1 MFSIRRISL
10 VLLLLLPCQKLY
22 SIEVQIDGVTGELLD
37 NVRAVLSLEQ
47 KKNDP
52 RLSRSRIK
60 RLHKQAPDEIKQALK
75 PFGYYNVKITSK
87 LKRPSAQQKVWI
99 AQYKIDLGEPLKI
112 TVKKNI
118 SGDANQD
125 KVFKKQWDDLPVEED
140 DQLNMPKYETAKRIL
155 RNLAEER
162 GYFDAEFTQNEIR
175 IDEQAY
181 TASVLLSFDSKRRY
195 RFGEVNFKQDKFKFD
210 KSFLQRFS
218 NFKPGDY
225 YTTSALLAFRNA
237 LTNSQYFDRV
247 DVEMARSSPTDDLRL
262 PVEVSLIPRK
272 PNKYSASIGYGT
284 DTGVRGSLGW
294 ERRYINRYGHRF
306 SLKGEWAERRK
317 SATARYYI
325 PTGEQIDDFLA
336 ITTGYKDETTETPSD
351 SETLLLGISKNHRA
365 TRFGTK
371 VSEIIGIEYRDEKYD
386 IGNGSDTGHSRLLMP
401 HISWSYLKRD
411 DPIYTRRGH
420 KIQLDM
426 RGALSS
432 VGSNTSFL
440 QTHLNA
446 IFIYP
451 LLKKGRLIARGEAG
465 YSDISLVDGDFHD
478 LPPSIRFFAGGDR
491 SVRGYDYE
499 VLGPTKTICKQ
510 EETKNEDGEVVET
523 KEVCNDIV
531 IGGKHLLVGSL
542 EYEHKILEKWSLAVF
557 FDVGN
562 AMNGFS
568 ESLKQGTGVGVHWHS
583 PVGLIRLDVA
593 TALSEGDYP
602 VRLHIRI
609 GPDL

>member
-10 VLLLLLPCQKLY
+10 VLLLLLCHNLY
-22 SIEVQIDGVTGELLD
+22 ASDYTVDVQIDAVKGELPEELLD
-37 NVRAVLSLEQ
+37 NVLTVLSIEQ

-87 LKRPSAQQKVWI
+87 LKRPKQKVWK
-99 AQYKIDLGEPLKI
+99 AQYKIDLGKALKI
-112 TVKKNI
+112 TVKKNL
-118 SGDANQD
+118 SGDAKQD
-125 KVFKKQWDDLPVEED
+125 KLFQKQWANLPVKEGD
-140 DQLNMPKYETAKRIL
+140 KLNHPNYEKAKSIL

-162 GYFDAEFTQNEIR
+162 GYFDAELTQNEIR

-195 RFGEVNFKQDKFKFD
+195 RFGDIIFKQDVFD

-218 NFKPGDY
+218 SFKPGDY
-225 YTTSALLAFRNA
+225 YTTNALLAFKKA
-237 LTNSQYFDRV
+237 LTNSQYFERV

-262 PVEVSLIPRK
+262 PVEVSLVPRK
-272 PNKYSASIGYGT
+272 PNKYTASIGFGT

-306 SLKGEWAERRK
+306 STKAEWAERRK

-325 PTGEQIDDFLA
+325 PMGQEIDDFLA
-336 ITTGYKDETTETPSD
+336 ITAGYKDETTDAPTE
-351 SETLLLGISKNHRA
+351 SETLLLGISKNHKA
-365 TRFGTK
+365 TWFGTRL
-371 VSEIIGIEYRDEKYD
+371 SEIIGIEYRDEKYD
-386 IGNGSDTGHSRLLMP
+386 IGNGSDTGHSKLLMP
-401 HISWSYLKRD
+401 YISWSYLKRD
-411 DPIYTRRGH
+411 DPIYTRQGH
-420 KIQLDM
+420 KIQLEM
-426 RGALSS
+426 RGALSG

-446 IFIYP
+446 IFIHP
-451 LLKKGRLIARGEAG
+451 VLKNGRVIARGEAG
-465 YSDISLVDGDFHD
+465 YSDVSLVDGDFHD

-499 VLGPTKTICKQ
+499 VLGPTEYVCK
-510 EETKNEDGEVVET
+510 DVET
-523 KEVCNDIV
+523 KEDCDDIV

-562 AMNGFS
+562 AMNGLS
-568 ESLKQGTGVGVHWHS
+568 ESLKRGAGVGVHWHS

-593 TALSEGDYP
+593 TALSEDSYP

>member
-1 MFSIRRISL
+1 MFSFLSRRISL
-10 VLLLLLPCQKLY
+10 VLLLLLCHNLY
-22 SIEVQIDGVTGELLD
+22 ASDYTIDVQIDGVKGELLD
-37 NVRAVLSLEQ
+37 NVRAVLKIEQ

-52 RLSRSRIK
+52 HLSRSRIE

-75 PFGYYNVKITSK
+75 PFGYYNVKVKSD
-87 LKRPSAQQKVWI
+87 LKRPKHKQKVWK
-99 AQYKIDLGEPLKI
+99 AQYKIDLGKPLKI
-112 TVKKNI
+112 TVKKNL
-118 SGDANQD
+118 SGDAKKD
-125 KVFKKQWDDLPVEED
+125 KVFQKQWADLPVKEGD
-140 DQLNMPKYETAKRIL
+140 NLNHPNYEKTKRIL

-195 RFGEVNFKQDKFKFD
+195 RFGDRIFKQDVFD
-210 KSFLQRFS
+210 DSFLERFS
-218 NFKPGDY
+218 NFKEGDY

-237 LTNSQYFDRV
+237 LTNSQYFEQV
-247 DVEMARSSPTDDLRL
+247 DVNMERSSPPDDLRL
-262 PVEVSLIPRK
+262 PVEVSLVPRK
-272 PNKYSASIGYGT
+272 PNKYTASIGFGT

-294 ERRYINRYGHRF
+294 ERRYLNRSGHRL
-306 SLKGEWAERRK
+306 STKAEWAERRK

-325 PTGEQIDDFLA
+325 PMGKEIDDFLA
-336 ITTGYKDETTETPSD
+336 ITAGYKDETTDAPSE
-351 SETLLLGISKNHRA
+351 SETLLLGISKNHKN
-365 TRFGTK
+365 TWFGTRL
-371 VSEIIGIEYRDEKYD
+371 SEIIGIEYRYEKYD
-386 IGNGSDTGHSRLLMP
+386 IGNGRDTGLSKLLMP
-401 HISWSYLKRD
+401 YISWSYLKRD
-411 DPIYTRRGH
+411 APIYTRRGH
-420 KIQLDM
+420 KIQLEM
-426 RGALSS
+426 RGALSG

-451 LLKKGRLIARGEAG
+451 LLKNGRLIARGEAG
-465 YSDISLVDGDFHD
+465 YSDISLLDGDFHD

-491 SVRGYDYE
+491 SVRGYDYK
-499 VLGPTKTICKQ
+499 VLGPTEVCK
-510 EETKNEDGEVVET
+510 EDGEVET

-568 ESLKQGTGVGVHWHS
+568 ESLKQGAGVGVRWHS

-593 TALSEGDYP
+593 TALSEDSYP